1 MDIIQYCKKEF
12 EQFFY
17 YLEFEKCYSKNTIT
31 SYNLDLKKLS
41 LYCSEHKIKHLKD
54 LTSSDIKSFLSQQ
67 HRLGIKPRSLHR
79 TLSSIRGLFRYLIR
93 INSDSYNDPT
103 LSITAPK
110 MERKLPKLIDVDQ
123 LKYLLDQNP
132 HDILLTRD
140 LTMLE
145 LAYSSGLRV
154 HEIAKVKFK
163 DIDFPRGTI
172 SVIGKGMKER
182 IIPIGKIALESI
194 QKLYTLYEHCQKG
207 TSEYVFVTQKGSP
220 MSHRNIQKRFKKW
233 GHNFGDCDIHP
244 HMLRHAFASHILES
258 SGDLLAVQK
267 LLGHSNISTT
277 QIYTHLNFQHLSQ
290 VYDKAHPRAKK

>member
-1 MDIIQYCKKEF
+1 
-12 EQFFY
+12 
-17 YLEFEKCYSKNTIT
+17 
-31 SYNLDLKKLS
+31 
-41 LYCSEHKIKHLKD
+41 
-54 LTSSDIKSFLSQQ
+54 
-67 HRLGIKPRSLHR
+67 
-79 TLSSIRGLFRYLIR
+79 
-93 INSDSYNDPT
+93 
-103 LSITAPK
+103 

-123 LKYLLDQNP
+123 LKYLLDKTPN
-132 HDILLTRD
+132 DLLLSRD
-140 LTMLE
+140 LAMLE

-154 HEIAKVKFK
+154 HEIAKVKYK

-172 SVIGKGMKER
+172 RVIGKGMKER
-182 IIPIGKIALESI
+182 LIPIGQKALNSI
-194 QKLYTLYEHCQKG
+194 QKLSSLYNNQQKEAP
-207 TSEYVFVTQKGSP
+207 EYIFITQRGSP

-233 GHNFGDCDIHP
+233 GHVFGDCNLHP